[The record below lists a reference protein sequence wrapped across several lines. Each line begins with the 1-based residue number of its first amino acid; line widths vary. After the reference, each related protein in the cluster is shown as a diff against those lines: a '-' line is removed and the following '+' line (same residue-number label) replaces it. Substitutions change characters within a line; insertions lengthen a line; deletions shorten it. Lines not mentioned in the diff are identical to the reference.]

1 MEQLK
6 SLTKVTDGKVSPLAG
21 DAAYNF
27 TLFLPWGGL
36 SLGLHVV
43 SGGGLAIFLAI
54 GIAWAGWFAFARIP
68 DAAASPAPG
77 VWLTGRKALWKRWI
91 DRAGALAGMGVSALA
106 AVIAGLKGASAWGT
120 GYLWIV
126 TAVFAVQAGY
136 LFWRGRAFLKREVEL
151 RIDAEG
157 LYSRALGGTL
167 AWDQIERIAPR
178 ERGDRQL
185 ARLVVGPNSLTAL
198 PASRRE
204 QGGPIV
210 LGLSEIL
217 ASREEVVAAIVA
229 VRPSL
234 EAAVEAAG
242 HASGGALVQ
251 PIIGAATDD
260 SPPDDAAVIVPVLVG
275 VAVVGIVN

>member
-6 SLTKVTDGKVSPLAG
+6 SLTKVTDGKISPLAG

-27 TLFLPWGGL
+27 ALFLPWGGL

-43 SGGGLAIFLAI
+43 SGGGLTIFLVL
-54 GIAWAGWFAFARIP
+54 GIAAAGAFALVP
-68 DAAASPAPG
+68 DAAERPAPG

-91 DRAGALAGMGVSALA
+91 DRAGTLTGTGVSALA
-106 AVIAGLKGASAWGT
+106 ALIAGLKGASAWGT

-136 LFWRGRAFLKREVEL
+136 LFWRGRAFPKREVEL

-157 LYSRALGGTL
+157 VYSRALGGTL
-167 AWDQIERIAPR
+167 TWDQIERIAPR

-185 ARLVVGPNSLTAL
+185 VRLVVGPNSLKAL
-198 PASRRE
+198 PSSRRE

-217 ASREEVVAAIVA
+217 VSREEVVAAMVA

-234 EAAVEAAG
+234 EAVVEAAG
-242 HASGGALVQ
+242 NASDTAMVQ

-260 SPPDDAAVIVPVLVG
+260 SPPDEVAVLAPVLVG
-275 VAVVGIVN
+275 VAIGGMMN